1 MKRLFER
8 IATASGRRPWLVLTL
23 IGLITVAAVI
33 GALFIELEFSQRAL
47 LPEGYDSI
55 ATVRDVEEDFGGIM
69 YDKVLLTGIDFA
81 SARGARA
88 IYEYTEALEASTEP
102 KLWGDYV
109 LRVDSYISQ
118 LARDSQAEPIFATDD
133 YISDLGLSIAVKEY
147 LDSPARDFV
156 MGKTITP
163 DGSSALINVQVRPD
177 LPQTQT
183 MDYAVQLRE
192 FTEDFFA
199 DRGIQAEVSG
209 ETLMMKD
216 IQDMSLRDGLIL
228 GLLAL
233 FFIIIVLFLTFR
245 RILDVAL
252 TLGVVLISMVWVFG
266 LMGAAGIQY
275 TIMSIAIIPLLLGI
289 GIDYAI
295 HILTRYYE
303 ERGKGTDAGL
313 SVSNSMITV
322 GVAVFLT
329 AATTMFGFL
338 SFFISN
344 MPPMRDFGLLCLSGV
359 FFSFLL
365 SITMLPAALVIRD
378 RHRKSKVRAHKEN
391 RLLAWVDKG
400 LVRLSLL
407 AERHRWVVGTGVI
420 SLVVVCIV
428 LAAGLST
435 SADFRSFVPQDMP
448 SYASITRIEDT
459 FGGQDT
465 AVALVE
471 GDNVLAPESLEAM
484 NRFTEKVLD
493 DPRNR
498 TPDGFEV
505 YFHSNRVN
513 SLPGLFLALNG
524 GLPASAQEA
533 EVMLARMEEEYGI
546 DTSVL
551 VTPDRTEALIAFEV
565 LFVDEEGQ
573 KEMAATLE
581 DSASEMNASSSLD
594 FRVTGT
600 PLITS
605 DTLGTLFS
613 TQLNT
618 AGLALLLCGLLVIIV
633 FGSIY
638 YGLATASV
646 VFLAIVFELGI
657 LRIIGWPLDIMT
669 VMIASLVIGVG
680 IDFGIH
686 VTHRFR
692 EEVKERGQEPE
703 GAINTTVRN
712 MGSAL
717 IPAALTTCGAF
728 LILAISQLSVLRRF
742 GVITTIAL
750 LSALFASLVIQPS
763 FLAFIELRKKKV
775 AEKKAARRISREG
788 ARKPAPALNK
798 VFDRLNPVRKRKA
811 GFEESPP

>member
-1 MKRLFER
+1 VKRLFER
-8 IATASGRRPWLVLTL
+8 IATASGKRPWLVLTL

-55 ATVRDVEEDFGGIM
+55 ATVKDVEEDFGGIM

-81 SARGARA
+81 SAKGARD
-88 IYEYTEALEASTEP
+88 IYDYTEALKASSDP
-102 KLWGDYV
+102 KLWGIYV
-109 LRVDSYISQ
+109 LRADSYISQ
-118 LARDSQAEPIFATDD
+118 LARDPQAEPVFQTDD
-133 YISDLGLSIAVKEY
+133 YLSNLGLSIAVQEY

-163 DGSSALINVQVRPD
+163 DGSSALINVQVNPD
-177 LPQTQT
+177 LSQSQT

-209 ETLMMKD
+209 ETLIMKD

-228 GLLAL
+228 GLIAL
-233 FFIIIVLFLTFR
+233 IFIIVVLFLTFR
-245 RILDVAL
+245 RVLDVAL

-303 ERGKGTDAGL
+303 ERGKGADARL
-313 SVSNSMITV
+313 SISSSMVTV

-378 RHRKSKVRAHKEN
+378 RHSESKVRAHKEN
-391 RLLAWVDKG
+391 RLLVWVDKG
-400 LVRLSLL
+400 LVKLSLL
-407 AERHRWVVGTGVI
+407 AERHRWVVGTAVL
-420 SLVVVCIV
+420 SLVVVCII
-428 LAAGLST
+428 LAVGLST
-435 SADFRSFVPQDMP
+435 SADFRTFVPQDMP

-471 GDNVLAPESLEAM
+471 GDNVLAPESLQSM
-484 NRFTEKVLD
+484 NRFTEVVLA

-505 YFHSNRVN
+505 YFQSNRVN
-513 SLPGLFLALNG
+513 SLPGLFMAING
-524 GLPASAQEA
+524 SLPTSTQEA
-533 EVMLARMEEEYGI
+533 EVMLVQMEEEYGF
-546 DTSVL
+546 DTSAL
-551 VTPDRTEALIAFEV
+551 VTADRSKALVAFDV

-573 KEMAATLE
+573 KEMAETLKA
-581 DSASEMNASSSLD
+581 SASEMNSSSSLD

-618 AGLALLLCGLLVIIV
+618 AGLALLLCGLLVILV
-633 FGSIY
+633 FRSIY

-692 EEVKERGQEPE
+692 EEVYERGQEPE

-712 MGSAL
+712 VGSAL
-717 IPAALTTCGAF
+717 IPAAITTCGAF

-742 GVITTIAL
+742 GVITAIAL

-763 FLAFIELRKKKV
+763 FLAFIALRKKRA
-775 AEKKAARRISREG
+775 AEKKAARSRSREVVRRS
-788 ARKPAPALNK
+788 ALALNK
-798 VFDRLNPVRKRKA
+798 MFNRLNPIKSKKA
-811 GFEESPP
+811 DFEELPP